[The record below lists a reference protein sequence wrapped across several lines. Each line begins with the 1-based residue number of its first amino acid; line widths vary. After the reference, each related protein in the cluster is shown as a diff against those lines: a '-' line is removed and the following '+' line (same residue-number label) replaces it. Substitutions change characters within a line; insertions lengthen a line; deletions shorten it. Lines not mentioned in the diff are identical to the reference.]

1 VITTKKITLAVIAL
15 SVSLLISA
23 AFGVVPTI
31 LSGQQASNEISM
43 TTTLNYPI
51 SITQIGSLPSSVY
64 TDVPYTFH
72 IAIQNMNPSNSYPIK
87 IEFEISQQIWIIFPP
102 TPIYSSGATN
112 SSGTVIAQPFINYTY
127 GSQLTPDMVTLT
139 FNNTTVPL
147 TYNSTENSLIGY
159 SGTINANVGFF
170 NVPPVTVLFNDSAL
184 SEMNTWTISIWAVFV

>member
-1 VITTKKITLAVIAL
+1 MIITKKITLAVIAL

-23 AFGVVPTI
+23 AFGAIPTI

-72 IAIQNMNPSNSYPIK
+72 IATQNMNPSNSYPIK

-102 TPIYSSGATN
+102 TPIYSSGTTN
-112 SSGTVIAQPFINYTY
+112 SSGIVIAQPFINYTY

-139 FNNTTVPL
+139 FNNTIVPL
-147 TYNSTENSLIGY
+147 TYNRTENSLIGY
-159 SGTINANVGFF
+159 SDTINANVGFF
-170 NVPPVTVLFNDSAL
+170 NVSPVTVLFNDSAL